1 MVLLLDEEYIIQLDD
16 TPPFSWIKDTP
27 DRFMYC
33 RKIQHKK
40 VHIYTNS
47 PLYSIALMAED
58 LLGSERASVFHGY
71 EIKDGEH
78 LDIIL
83 SDDGISTDAISAIRS
98 QNKKGIVFS
107 AGGSI
112 KKEARENGWEYQSL
126 PKGYPMKFMMP
137 EVLGCI
143 LSMFGEAIDIR
154 GLGEFIN
161 MQLPS
166 SISQYNISKR
176 LAYELLDKAIII
188 IYDGNTKGL
197 ANRYVD
203 LLKRNANVNA
213 VARPVEYS
221 TNLPPSSEAKFINL
235 TSNGEV
241 PSPISVEGFPFNN
254 NNIEGYLK
262 NELVGEFTSVYMS
275 ILLGVEIDLLEL
287 K

>member
-1 MVLLLDEEYIIQLDD
+1 
-16 TPPFSWIKDTP
+16 
-27 DRFMYC
+27 
-33 RKIQHKK
+33 
-40 VHIYTNS
+40 
-47 PLYSIALMAED
+47 
-58 LLGSERASVFHGY
+58 
-71 EIKDGEH
+71 
-78 LDIIL
+78 
-83 SDDGISTDAISAIRS
+83 
-98 QNKKGIVFS
+98 
-107 AGGSI
+107 
-112 KKEARENGWEYQSL
+112 
-126 PKGYPMKFMMP
+126 
-137 EVLGCI
+137 
-143 LSMFGEAIDIR
+143 
-154 GLGEFIN
+154 